1 MPRRTFL
8 CAAHVLCAVAT
19 LTLSPLGSQTKAE
32 TNVIAG
38 ADFPDLPIPPA
49 IESLIGFPQVY
60 SKGRNTYLALVTREA
75 EQHDL
80 PPAVA
85 DAVAYIDSGY
95 SPFVVGKAGE
105 VGLMQV
111 RFERAVMLGYKG
123 GVTGLFEPETNVR
136 YGVMDLVQ
144 AWQSANGDLCR
155 ALMKYRAGYG
165 AERVSPHSVEY
176 CRRAQGHLAAI
187 GSPLADGALPIAEAT
202 TPFAFEARGASTQ
215 NRLAPPRSRAAT
227 APAPIR
233 LAPAQIRSPPLRPR
247 SVSSPVKGAS
257 RAGATCML
265 GSFRPH
271 APPK

>member
-38 ADFPDLPIPPA
+38 ADFPDLPLPPA
-49 IESLIGFPQVY
+49 IESLTGFPQVY

-75 EQHDL
+75 EQYGL

-123 GVTGLFEPETNVR
+123 VSQVYSSLRRTYAMGLWT
-136 YGVMDLVQ
+136 
-144 AWQSANGDLCR
+144 LCR
-155 ALMKYRAGYG
+155 HGNLRMEISAG
-165 AERVSPHSVEY
+165 H
-176 CRRAQGHLAAI
+176 
-187 GSPLADGALPIAEAT
+187 
-202 TPFAFEARGASTQ
+202 
-215 NRLAPPRSRAAT
+215 
-227 APAPIR
+227 
-233 LAPAQIRSPPLRPR
+233 
-247 SVSSPVKGAS
+247 
-257 RAGATCML
+257 
-265 GSFRPH
+265 
-271 APPK
+271 